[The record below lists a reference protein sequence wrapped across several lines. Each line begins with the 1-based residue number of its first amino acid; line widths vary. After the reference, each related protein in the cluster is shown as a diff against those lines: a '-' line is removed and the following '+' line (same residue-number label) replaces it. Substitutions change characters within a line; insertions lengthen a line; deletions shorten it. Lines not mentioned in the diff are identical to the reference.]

1 MDEWMD
7 GWMEGGREGDANSG
21 LHPHLRPASVAT
33 SMTTTARA
41 TGHSEAHY
49 NFFYAP
55 WRYVALQTVHNG
67 SPASNPTTH
76 GAAQRKTID
85 SWPILARGSHSPV
98 EWPGPQQSQ
107 YLHAYRHSR
116 PLTWHAG
123 ANWGLSQ
130 LTTSTLFV
138 RAPPAKPGPK
148 FYGAIRISQ
157 RCPFA
162 QEPRLRPL

>member
-1 MDEWMD
+1 MRPRRLYVPPARPVCTCPSAA
-7 GWMEGGREGDANSG
+7 GAITFSAKNRHGQYPGLLSHAHAQQHRGR
-21 LHPHLRPASVAT
+21 PHARSRRKQWPASSSAT
-33 SMTTTARA
+33 RLGGHQHDHHGQDHRA
-41 TGHSEAHY
+41 QRGPLQS
-49 NFFYAP
+49 FYAP

-123 ANWGLSQ
+123 VNW
-130 LTTSTLFV
+130 
-138 RAPPAKPGPK
+138 
-148 FYGAIRISQ
+148 
-157 RCPFA
+157 
-162 QEPRLRPL
+162 RL